1 MPIRLQWYLS
11 MVLLNEH
18 EHDIDI
24 HKDWEDMLGINK
36 KKIFVK
42 KIILIYREYY
52 NKLRV
57 IRYYPISISGRSS
70 EAFFIFSNSL
80 SSVV

>member
-57 IRYYPISISGRSS
+57 IRYCPISISGRSS